1 MLLVIIIYYTTGIL
15 SMLKQGGIPVD
26 VFKVFP
32 SVPKDWRHNS
42 KPNTALLFTPVKYS
56 TWSILAL
63 IIFVIVIILC
73 LVIIVFSV

>member
-1 MLLVIIIYYTTGIL
+1 MLLVIIYYTTGIL

-32 SVPKDWRHNS
+32 SIPKDWRHNS
-42 KPNTALLFTPVKYS
+42 KLNTALLFTPVKYS
-56 TWSILAL
+56 KWSILAL
-63 IIFVIVIILC
+63 IVFVIVIILC

>member
-1 MLLVIIIYYTTGIL
+1 
-15 SMLKQGGIPVD
+15 MLKQGGIPVD

-56 TWSILAL
+56 NWTILAL
-63 IIFVIVIILC
+63 IVFVIVIILC
-73 LVIIVFSV
+73 VVIILFSV

>member
-1 MLLVIIIYYTTGIL
+1 MRGNYYYITGIL

-42 KPNTALLFTPVKYS
+42 KPNTAQLFTPVKYNW
-56 TWSILAL
+56 TTVLAL
-63 IIFVIVIILC
+63 VVFVIVIILC
-73 LVIIVFSV
+73 LVIIALIK